1 MPRVK
6 LVKASSGGAEGERY
20 PIRMALRAWAPM
32 PRGIR
37 AAEPR
42 SATKARRF
50 IRSPRRFRSPH
61 HFARHT
67 PEELGFFQ
75 ACGQRPSCP
84 ERWPAGRDLAGA
96 ELAQVSLAKREFGM
110 GE

>member
-20 PIRMALRAWAPM
+20 PIRMALRAWAPT

-67 PEELGFFQ
+67 PEELGFVP
-75 ACGQRPSCP
+75 GLPRGHHILSDGRPDAIS
-84 ERWPAGRDLAGA
+84 RAR
-96 ELAQVSLAKREFGM
+96 SLRR
-110 GE
+110 